1 MRYKKIAVH
10 TLKVVVTCGACA
22 VAGILLWQLYIY
34 YTYVPQTRDGRVRA
48 DVVPISSD
56 VSGQV
61 QAVFVHDNQQVH
73 RGDLLFSIDKA
84 RFKAAVA
91 QAHADLAD
99 AKIQRD
105 AAIREYSRYKALDEN
120 VVPARDK
127 DNHRSDAQ
135 TAKVRYA
142 RMQSNL
148 DLARINLSRTDV
160 HAPVN
165 GIVTNFTLRKGIYAA
180 TGNPVMTLVD
190 TDSFY
195 IVGYFEE
202 TKLKNIHAG
211 MTAQVHVMGERS
223 PLTGHVTGL
232 SAGIED
238 RDVSTAG
245 TTLLPNVNPTF
256 KWVRLAQRIP
266 VRIAIDKAPA
276 DLVLVAGRTVSIRL
290 DTPDTRDKNMF
301 GMLTTGSQS
310 IYRPEIRNDPSQ

>member
-1 MRYKKIAVH
+1 MEDSKLLRYKKTAVH
-10 TLKVVVTCGACA
+10 ILKIVITCGTCA
-22 VAGILLWQLYIY
+22 LAGILLWQLYLY
-34 YTYVPQTRDGRVRA
+34 YTYEPQTRDGRVRA

-73 RGDLLFSIDKA
+73 KGDLLFSIDKA
-84 RFKAAVA
+84 RFTAAVA
-91 QAHADLAD
+91 QAKAELAD

-105 AAIREYSRYKALDEN
+105 AAVREYNRYKSLDEN

-127 DNHRSDAQ
+127 DTHRSDADA
-135 TAKVRYA
+135 AKVRCV

-148 DLARINLSRTDV
+148 DIARINLSRTEV
-160 HAPVN
+160 YAPVN

-202 TKLKNIHAG
+202 TKLQNIHPG
-211 MTAQVHVMGERS
+211 MTAQVHVMGE
-223 PLTGHVTGL
+223 PAQLTGHVTGL

-238 RDVSTAG
+238 RDVSTAS

-290 DTPDTRDKNMF
+290 EPQNTKIKNRF
-301 GMLTTGSQS
+301 GRFTLHG
-310 IYRPEIRNDPSQ
+310 

>member
-1 MRYKKIAVH
+1 MKYKKIAVH
-10 TLKVVVTCGACA
+10 ILKTGISCGMCA
-22 VAGILLWQLYIY
+22 VAGILLWQLYNY

-56 VSGQV
+56 ISGRV
-61 QAVFVHDNQQVH
+61 HAVFVHDNQQVH
-73 RGDLLFSIDKA
+73 KGDLLFSIDKA

-91 QAHADLAD
+91 QAQADLAD

-105 AAIREYSRYKALDEN
+105 AAIREYNRYKSLDEN

-127 DNHRSDAQ
+127 DTHRSDADA
-135 TAKVRYA
+135 AKVQCV

-160 HAPVN
+160 YAPVN

-180 TGNPVMTLVD
+180 TGKPVMTLVD

-202 TKLKNIHAG
+202 TKLQNIHTG
-211 MTAQVHVMGERS
+211 MTAQVHVMGEAGKI
-223 PLTGHVTGL
+223 TGHVTGL

-238 RDVSTAG
+238 RDVSTAT

-290 DTPDTRDKNMF
+290 ETPNTKEQNIF
-301 GMLTTGSQS
+301 GLFTLRG
-310 IYRPEIRNDPSQ
+310 